1 MPATRRV
8 YWYVPPRHLYVH
20 VPFCARRCAY
30 CDFSI
35 AVRRATPVDEY
46 VGALRTELG
55 LVARD
60 LHAGRPTDW
69 PLETVYLGGGTP
81 SRLGAD
87 LPRVLDAIREVAT
100 IEPGAEVTVEANPED
115 VTPENALAWRR
126 AGVSRLSI
134 GSQSF
139 DSSVLA
145 WMHRVHS
152 AEQIP
157 RAVGIARDAGLD
169 NISLDLIFALPRS
182 LNRDWNRDLES
193 ALALDPEHVSL
204 YGLTVEPKTPL
215 SRWRDRGEVREAA
228 DEAYEAEFLLAH
240 DTLSAAGYDH
250 YEVSNFA
257 KPALRSRHNSSYWSG
272 AAYAG
277 VGPSAHSFD
286 GSRRWW
292 NVAPYA
298 EWVERLHTGSSPVAE
313 VEVLDEEN
321 IANEQVYLGLRT
333 TEGVRVGGDELVELQ
348 PWVDRGW
355 AAFSQPAGAGHASQ
369 AAPEWGAP
377 QERLS
382 RTTSVPATYTDG
394 SVRRSS
400 SGASHPGAARAEMT
414 SDAAGSSRLRLTP
427 QGWLL
432 LDELATNLTCIRSR
446 SYV

>member
-1 MPATRRV
+1 M
-8 YWYVPPRHLYVH
+8 PPRHLYVH

-35 AVRRATPVDEY
+35 AVRRITPVDEY
-46 VGALRTELG
+46 LRALRMELAM
-55 LVARD
+55 LAREQGGQNT
-60 LHAGRPTDW
+60 AAW
-69 PLETVYLGGGTP
+69 PLDTVYLGGGTP
-81 SRLGAD
+81 SQLGSA
-87 LPRVLDAIREVAT
+87 LPRVLDAISEVAT
-100 IEPGAEVTVEANPED
+100 IAPGAEVTIEANPED
-115 VTPENALAWRR
+115 VTPETASAWRR
-126 AGVSRLSI
+126 AGANRISL

-139 DSSVLA
+139 DPVVLS

-157 RAVGIARDAGLD
+157 RAVEIARDAGFD

-182 LNRDWNRDLES
+182 LGRDWKRDLES

-204 YGLTVEPKTPL
+204 YGLTIEPRTPL
-215 SRWRDRGEVREAA
+215 SHWRDRGEVREAA
-228 DEAYEAEFLLAH
+228 DEAYAAEFLLAH

-257 KPALRSRHNSSYWSG
+257 RPGLNSRHNSSYWSG

-277 VGPSAHSFD
+277 IGPSAHSFD

-298 EWVERLHTGSSPVAE
+298 EWIERLTAGASPVAE

-321 IANEQVYLGLRT
+321 LSNEQVYLGLRT
-333 TEGVRVGGDELVELQ
+333 TDGVRVAADELVELQ
-348 PWVDRGW
+348 PWLDRGW
-355 AAFSQPAGAGHASQ
+355 AAFSQPVAAQQVSR

-382 RTTSVPATYTDG
+382 R
-394 SVRRSS
+394 RRSS
-400 SGASHPGAARAEMT
+400 SGAPHPGAAGEQIA
-414 SDAAGSSRLRLTP
+414 SSTTEQRQLRLTP
-427 QGWLL
+427 SGWLL

>member
-1 MPATRRV
+1 
-8 YWYVPPRHLYVH
+8 VPPRHLYVH

-35 AVRRATPVDEY
+35 AVRRTTPVDEY
-46 VGALRTELG
+46 LRALRTELAI
-55 LVARD
+55 VAPEQGAD
-60 LHAGRPTDW
+60 SPAGWALD
-69 PLETVYLGGGTP
+69 TVYLGGGTP
-81 SRLGAD
+81 SQLGTA
-87 LPRVLDAIREVAT
+87 LPRVLDAITAVAT
-100 IEPGAEVTVEANPED
+100 IAPGAEVTIEANPED
-115 VTPENALAWRR
+115 VTPETAQAWRR
-126 AGVSRLSI
+126 AGVNRLSI

-139 DSSVLA
+139 DPSVLA

-157 RAVGIARDAGLD
+157 RAVDIARDAGFD
-169 NISLDLIFALPRS
+169 NISLDLIFALPHS
-182 LNRDWNRDLES
+182 LGRVWKRDLELT
-193 ALALDPEHVSL
+193 LALDPEHVSL
-204 YGLTVEPKTPL
+204 YGLTIEPKTPL
-215 SRWRDRGEVREAA
+215 SRWRDRGEVREAGDDSYA
-228 DEAYEAEFLLAH
+228 EEFLLAH
-240 DTLSAAGYDH
+240 ETLSAAGYDH
-250 YEVSNFA
+250 YEVSNFG
-257 KPALRSRHNSSYWSG
+257 KPGLHSRHNSSYWSG

-277 VGPSAHSFD
+277 IGPSAHSFD

-298 EWVERLHTGSSPVAE
+298 EWVERLHAGLSPVAD

-333 TEGVRVGGDELVELQ
+333 TEGVRVGRDELVQLQ
-348 PWVDRGW
+348 SWADQGW
-355 AAFSQPAGAGHASQ
+355 AAFSQPTAADHVSQ

-377 QERLS
+377 QERVS

-394 SVRRSS
+394 PVRRSS

-414 SDAAGSSRLRLTP
+414 SDAAGSSRLKLTP
-427 QGWLL
+427 HGWLL